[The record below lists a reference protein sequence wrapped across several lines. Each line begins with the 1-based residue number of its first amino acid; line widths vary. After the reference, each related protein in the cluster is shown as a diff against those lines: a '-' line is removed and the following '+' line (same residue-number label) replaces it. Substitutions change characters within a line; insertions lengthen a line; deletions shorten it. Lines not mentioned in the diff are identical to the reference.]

1 MIELST
7 HIEYMLLDNSEVGVP
22 QLGTFTVREMPSRR
36 VDEEGIFLPPYR
48 SVSFCQNELEE
59 GEDFA
64 LSLAKTHN
72 LTLQEARMAC
82 SEYAFELQQTLR
94 EEGTFGIGSMGFLL
108 CDAQSG
114 TVSFMPMQSGIASP
128 AYYGLDAIDFVKL
141 CVETR
146 QQRDKYRSHRTTKV
160 TTVDSD
166 DNTIIIRINRR
177 LFNYVATVAASAAL
191 FFIFTSPL
199 NIPTANNEQQ
209 KADTELFL
217 PTKMLPIAQQ
227 KPEQEANESAS
238 VDAEDRTLAE
248 QTVEATATSVIK
260 ESVTPDHTSSP
271 IEGYSI
277 VIASAIPVKSAV
289 SYAAKLQEKGYK
301 AIACKIDGMTR
312 VIIPGFESKDAAY
325 AEIRQMRQES
335 QEFANVWPCLF
346 KEKTV
351 ETIVDSAIN

>member
-22 QLGTFTVREMPSRR
+22 QLGTFAVREMPSRR

-59 GEDFA
+59 GEAFA

-94 EEGTFGIGSMGFLL
+94 EEGSVGIGSMGFLL
-108 CDAQSG
+108 YDAQSG

-128 AYYGLDAIDFVKL
+128 AYYGLDAIGFDKL

-146 QQRDKYRSHRTTKV
+146 QQRDKYRSQRTTKV
-160 TTVDSD
+160 TTVDGD

-177 LFNYVATVAASAAL
+177 LFNYVATVAASVAL

-199 NIPTANNEQQ
+199 NIPTADNEQK

-217 PTKMLPIAQQ
+217 PTRMLPIAHPKQ
-227 KPEQEANESAS
+227 ESAIS
-238 VDAEDRTLAE
+238 EEAPTDIDLQSSTE
-248 QTVEATATSVIK
+248 QTEETELGTQ
-260 ESVTPDHTSSP
+260 
-271 IEGYSI
+271 EG
-277 VIASAIPVKSAV
+277 V
-289 SYAAKLQEKGYK
+289 
-301 AIACKIDGMTR
+301 
-312 VIIPGFESKDAAY
+312 
-325 AEIRQMRQES
+325 
-335 QEFANVWPCLF
+335 
-346 KEKTV
+346 
-351 ETIVDSAIN
+351 

>member
-7 HIEYMLLDNSEVGVP
+7 HIEYMLLGNSEVGVP

-59 GEDFA
+59 GDAFA

-94 EEGTFGIGSMGFLL
+94 EEGTVGIGSMGFLL
-108 CDAQSG
+108 YDAQSG
-114 TVSFMPMQSGIASP
+114 SVSFMPMQSGIASP
-128 AYYGLDAIDFVKL
+128 AYYGLDAIGFDKL
-141 CVETR
+141 SLETR
-146 QQRDKYRSHRTTKV
+146 QQRDKYHSRRTTKV
-160 TTVDSD
+160 TAVDGD

-199 NIPTANNEQQ
+199 NFPATIGERQ
-209 KADTELFL
+209 KADTELL
-217 PTKMLPIAQQ
+217 LSPIVFPIDQQ
-227 KPEQEANESAS
+227 KTKSTESEETS
-238 VDAEDRTLAE
+238 VDIDRQSSAE
-248 QTVEATATSVIK
+248 QTEEAVPTSTT
-260 ESVTPDHTSSP
+260 EENVTPGSAMSLV
-271 IEGYSI
+271 EGYSI

-289 SYAAKLQEKGYK
+289 NYAVKLQEKGYK
-301 AIACKIDGMTR
+301 AIACNIDGMTR

-325 AEIRQMRQES
+325 AEIRQMRQNS
-335 QEFANVWPCLF
+335 QEFANVWPCKF
-346 KEKTV
+346 KDKTV
-351 ETIVDSAIN
+351 ETIMDSAIN